1 MFAQALCDICASA
14 DVGGCGVSSHM
25 TYNVGGRV
33 CSYCVYLFFVPPT
46 CSMNICVYSIYDIH
60 FRTTCLCDVC
70 IYVAHLVFMIPNG
83 ACVHVSIMCVLCL

>member
-25 TYNVGGRV
+25 TYNVGWQSV
-33 CSYCVYLFFVPPT
+33 FILCVFVFCIPT
-46 CSMNICVYSIYDIH
+46 CSMNICVHSIYDMH
-60 FRTTCLCDVC
+60 FCTTCLCDMC

-83 ACVHVSIMCVLCL
+83 ECVRVSIMCVLCL